1 MPANPFHEAPL
12 ETLAT
17 ALHRAAGS
25 IETHDLNLANPK
37 HAERLRLLLIA
48 AGNRVAPGH
57 ASIHTS
63 AEQRAAQGVSYA
75 EAYLAGHARDA
86 AWNRLRWL
94 TRAAHQAMGT
104 KGDQWLRSPS
114 GKVDAQPSSW
124 ALASDDG
131 LRRALEALDQVVE
144 ERREKPTAPGG
155 AKQRGGINS
164 GRTEAKSQRE
174 PASLLRPQPP
184 QQ

>member
-17 ALHRAAGS
+17 ALRRAAGAV
-25 IETHDLNLANPK
+25 ETHDLNLANPK

-86 AWNRLRWL
+86 GWNRLRWL

-131 LRRALEALDQVVE
+131 LRRALEALDQVVAST
-144 ERREKPTAPGG
+144 RSKRPSG
-155 AKQRGGINS
+155 S
-164 GRTEAKSQRE
+164 GR
-174 PASLLRPQPP
+174 
-184 QQ
+184 